1 MKVSI
6 EATQDGQ
13 YLVEVEQDAPTMGQ
27 PGVMQE
33 EGAMDASGENEQAF
47 ATLDEAIEAAR
58 AALGGED
65 GGQKPMIEGEDAFV
79 AGYKRARGGEGQGF

>member
-13 YLVEVEQDAPTMGQ
+13 YLVTTDEAAPGVAMPGALQDAAP
-27 PGVMQE
+27 
-33 EGAMDASGENEQAF
+33 SEQAF

-65 GGQKPMIEGEDAFV
+65 GGQKPMIEGEDAFI
-79 AGYKRARGGEGQGF
+79 AGYKRARGGEGMGF